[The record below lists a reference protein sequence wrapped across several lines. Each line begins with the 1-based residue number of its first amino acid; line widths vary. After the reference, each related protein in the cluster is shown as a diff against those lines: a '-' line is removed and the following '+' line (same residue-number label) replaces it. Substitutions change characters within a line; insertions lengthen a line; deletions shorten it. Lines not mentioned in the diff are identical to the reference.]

1 MFGDVVGGGRSSGM
15 WWWWWWWWSVINSSK
30 LELHHRHRSIHK
42 ESVREFEILR
52 VWVVLE
58 SMEDVTMSTG
68 VGTIK

>member
-15 WWWWWWWWSVINSSK
+15 WWWWWWSVINSSK

-42 ESVREFEILR
+42 ESEREFEILR

-58 SMEDVTMSTG
+58 SMEDVTVSTG
-68 VGTIK
+68 VGKIK